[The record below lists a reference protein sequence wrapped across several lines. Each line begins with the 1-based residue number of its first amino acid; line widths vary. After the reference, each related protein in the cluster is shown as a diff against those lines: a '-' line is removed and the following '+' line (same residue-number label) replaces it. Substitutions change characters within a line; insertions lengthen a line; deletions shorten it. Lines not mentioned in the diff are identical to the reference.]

1 MKKFYLVQNKIIE
14 QAKFTYSSLR
24 KAFEKQLKAIENQ
37 DEKQTKAGEDDC
49 KQLVKSKGMLWKI
62 LK

>member
-37 DEKQTKAGEDDC
+37 NEKQIKTVENDC
-49 KQLVKSKGMLWKI
+49 KQLVKSKGML
-62 LK
+62 